1 MTEND
6 WQGPLAVGTKEALRA
21 VRAGR
26 ATQVHIA
33 TDCEPRVVRELVEA
47 CENAQ
52 VPIRREYTRVQ
63 LGGACRLKVK
73 AAAVAVLQSTR

>member
-1 MTEND
+1 MTDNS

-33 TDCEPRVVRELVEA
+33 TDCDPRVVRDLMTACDEA
-47 CENAQ
+47 G
-52 VPIRREYTRVQ
+52 VPIRREYTRAQ